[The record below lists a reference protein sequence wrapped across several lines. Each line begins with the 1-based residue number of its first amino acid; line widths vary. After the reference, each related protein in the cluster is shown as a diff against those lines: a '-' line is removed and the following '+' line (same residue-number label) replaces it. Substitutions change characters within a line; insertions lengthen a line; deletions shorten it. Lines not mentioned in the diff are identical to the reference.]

1 MSGAEAASQLRF
13 EVPGPGSWEMDLVH
27 FPRPVTRYW
36 ETTHPEPFR
45 RGFREFTRF
54 YGMLI
59 DSLAYRY
66 INGFCYS
73 SLVPVEDSEAPE
85 RFQRAEEVFQG
96 KLWRE
101 QLREWDE
108 TFKPA
113 SIRAHRELQSVDP
126 GSLSGP
132 DLVAYLT
139 RCRDHH
145 VEMIYQHMRFTGAP
159 SPMSGTGPGW
169 RRASWWA
176 CCEELLPCRR
186 APLSSLSG

>member
-1 MSGAEAASQLRF
+1 MRGTGAASQLEF
-13 EVPGPGSWEMDLVH
+13 EVHSPGSWEMDLVH

-36 ETTHPEPFR
+36 ETTHPEPFK

-59 DSLAYRY
+59 DSLAYQY
-66 INGFCYS
+66 IHGFCYT
-73 SLVPVEDSEAPE
+73 SLVPVERSQAPE
-85 RFQRAEEVFQG
+85 RFQRAEEVFRG

-113 SIRAHRELQSVDP
+113 SVRAHRELQSVDP

-132 DLVAYLT
+132 
-139 RCRDHH
+139 
-145 VEMIYQHMRFTGAP
+145 I
-159 SPMSGTGPGW
+159 
-169 RRASWWA
+169 SW
-176 CCEELLPCRR
+176 PT
-186 APLSSLSG
+186 